1 MPSKD
6 EIVQYL
12 RRFFAVT
19 DALQAR
25 MSEKWRAHSNRR
37 TTIAIAVLGVV
48 ALTIYLGIVRPPSNF
63 PTGSLVSVSQGASL
77 SSVAADLKASGV
89 IRSEL
94 VFRALVVA
102 LGAERSVH
110 AGDYLF
116 KEPKDIFAIA
126 HALSTGAFG
135 LEPERITIPEG
146 ATTRSMAN
154 ILGNR
159 LLRFDPEA
167 FLEKAQPLEGYL
179 FPDTYFFL
187 PNATEDTVID
197 TMRQNFDIQLEPLM
211 PTIASSTRSLEDLII
226 MASIIEKE
234 AHIMSDRKMISGVL
248 WNRIARGMPLQ
259 VDVTFLYTLGKHTFL
274 LTKADL
280 ASDSPYNTYKNKGL
294 PPTPINS
301 PSLDSIKAALQPT
314 KNNYLF
320 YLADSSGTT
329 HYSRTYEQ
337 HLEYK
342 RLYIDSQ

>member
-1 MPSKD
+1 MQMQEFTKRL
-6 EIVQYL
+6 Q
-12 RRFFAVT
+12 RFFAVC
-19 DALQAR
+19 DALQTR
-25 MSEKWRAHSNRR
+25 MSEKWRTHTNRR
-37 TTIAIAVLGVV
+37 TTIALAITGV
-48 ALTIYLGIVRPPSNF
+48 ALMVSYAGIVQAPRGF
-63 PTGSLVSVSQGASL
+63 PTGQLVSVSQGASL
-77 SSVAADLKASGV
+77 SSVAADLKAAGV

-94 VFRALVVA
+94 VFRVLVVA

-116 KEPKDIFAIA
+116 KEPKDIFAVA

-159 LLRFDPEA
+159 LLRFNAES
-167 FLEKAQPLEGYL
+167 FLAKAQPLEGYL

-187 PNATEDTVID
+187 PNATEETVID
-197 TMRQNFDIQLEPLM
+197 TMRQNFDIQMESIMPLV
-211 PTIASSTRSLEDLII
+211 ASSTRSFEDTII

-234 AHIMSDRKMISGVL
+234 AHTMSDRKMISGVL

-280 ASDSPYNTYKNKGL
+280 ASDSPYNTYKHKGL

-314 KNNYLF
+314 KSNYLF
-320 YLADSSGTT
+320 YLADFNGVT

-342 RLYIDSQ
+342 RMYLD